1 VVGGRINAGRA
12 TALATKICRAF
23 QSPLANCQG
32 TIVGLSLGVAMY
44 PKHDEDP
51 TQLLRCADDAMY
63 AAKDGPV
70 CWSLYEPSM
79 KPGRGPSS

>member
-1 VVGGRINAGRA
+1 
-12 TALATKICRAF
+12 
-23 QSPLANCQG
+23 
-32 TIVGLSLGVAMY
+32 MY